1 MKALQLVAGTILFAG
16 LLATAG
22 CGSSSAS
29 VGLGADA
36 QAGDSGDATTED
48 ASVVNV
54 PSNVVSDGYLTT
66 GPWAGYGFT
75 ATDPGAAQIV
85 PACGADS
92 CDPPFVGKSFCMHG
106 TVTGRTDWTGFAM
119 LGWNVNQDAAKG
131 PPLTWPVPET
141 GGLIV
146 TVNNPSKTPL
156 RVQLQGTNPHSGA
169 DRWCAPLVSGQLIP
183 WGSLLTNCWA
193 GGKPQNPLTPGTPI
207 QQAAIIVPGLQT
219 NLPFDFCLVDVQ
231 VFPRQADVDAGE
243 GGDSS
248 DDSDGSDDTVPES
261 YPG

>member
-1 MKALQLVAGTILFAG
+1 
-16 LLATAG
+16 
-22 CGSSSAS
+22 
-29 VGLGADA
+29 
-36 QAGDSGDATTED
+36 
-48 ASVVNV
+48 
-54 PSNVVSDGYLTT
+54 
-66 GPWAGYGFT
+66 
-75 ATDPGAAQIV
+75 
-85 PACGADS
+85 
-92 CDPPFVGKSFCMHG
+92 MHG

-146 TVNNPSKTPL
+146 TVENPSKTPL

-219 NLPFDFCLVDVQ
+219 ELRFDFCLVDVQ

-243 GGDSS
+243 SGDSS